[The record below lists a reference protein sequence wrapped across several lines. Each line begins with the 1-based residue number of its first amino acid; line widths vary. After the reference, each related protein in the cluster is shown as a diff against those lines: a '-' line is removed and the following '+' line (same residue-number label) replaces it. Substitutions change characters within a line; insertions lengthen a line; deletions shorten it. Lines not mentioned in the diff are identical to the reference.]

1 MTWKLLLAPWRILSV
16 SIDAGLSSLKI
27 KPRIWSCHWLSK
39 LNFWPWRLSIVK
51 VMALIRKEWDPESW
65 NGDMWEDR
73 DELEDMGLL
82 NPDWL
87 SLPVEAISP
96 SSVEVASL
104 PTFEG
109 NNPAFPER
117 NTGGVPW
124 GSWHWD
130 NVILCRI
137 LPQLLHFLLLDL
149 QPDSS
154 SIRPRKRNKL

>member
-1 MTWKLLLAPWRILSV
+1 
-16 SIDAGLSSLKI
+16 
-27 KPRIWSCHWLSK
+27 
-39 LNFWPWRLSIVK
+39 
-51 VMALIRKEWDPESW
+51 MALIRREWAPESW

-73 DELEDMGLL
+73 DEFEDMGLL

-117 NTGGVPW
+117 NTGGVP
-124 GSWHWD
+124 
-130 NVILCRI
+130 
-137 LPQLLHFLLLDL
+137 
-149 QPDSS
+149 
-154 SIRPRKRNKL
+154 